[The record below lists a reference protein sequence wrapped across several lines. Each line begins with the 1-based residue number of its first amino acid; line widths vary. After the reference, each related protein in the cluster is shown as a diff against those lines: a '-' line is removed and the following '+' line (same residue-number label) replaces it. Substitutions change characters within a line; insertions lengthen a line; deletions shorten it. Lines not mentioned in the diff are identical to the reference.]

1 MSQLLDV
8 TMKPE
13 MKTTQLSLFS
23 NPEEQNP
30 LRKQKTAKLGRYE
43 RIQRELE
50 TSDSDLYKLFVDISS
65 LPIPPSNYTFVDL
78 FSGAGGVTQGLVQAG
93 FQPVASVEINP
104 IASATH
110 TKNFPNCHHFC
121 GDIEEFNPIKW
132 LNQIGSPEVHLVVGG
147 PPCQGFSVA
156 GKRNPNDPRNRLFRE
171 FVRVV
176 SEIRPWYVVMENV
189 PGILTMQKGAVK
201 KSICEAFDAIG
212 YPHVSIAILESAA
225 YGVPQI
231 RPRAIFIANRFG
243 MKNPYPKA
251 QLLPHQYKPI
261 ESAISDLPEWTPL
274 PEINH
279 EWTRHSAAYMERIA
293 KVPPGGSLYETYLD
307 AFKRQYQGLPSMTVK
322 ENHGG
327 THIHPYLNRVISA
340 REMARLQTFPDSFIF
355 EGSMKKAM
363 WQIGNAV
370 PPRLAECIAW
380 ALIPYLTDVALNI
393 QRGATVNRPLQTQL
407 VFD

>member
-1 MSQLLDV
+1 M
-8 TMKPE
+8 E
-13 MKTTQLSLFS
+13 AIQLSFF
-23 NPEEQNP
+23 NNEEEQNP
-30 LRKQKTAKLGRYE
+30 ASRKKQAKLGRYQ

-50 TSDSDLYKLFVDISS
+50 AKESDPYKTFIEVKS
-65 LPIPPSNYTFVDL
+65 PPKILSNYSFVDL
-78 FSGAGGVTQGLVQAG
+78 FCGAGGMTQGLVQAG
-93 FQPVASVEINP
+93 FQPIVSVEINP
-104 IASATH
+104 IATATH
-110 TKNFPNCHHFC
+110 KKNFPNCHHFG
-121 GDIEEFNPIKW
+121 GDIEQFQPREW
-132 LNQIGSPEVHLVVGG
+132 LKQIDSPEVHLVVGG

-156 GKRNPNDPRNRLFRE
+156 GKRDPNDPRNRLFRE

-201 KSICEAFDAIG
+201 EAISEAFAAIG
-212 YPHVSIAILESAA
+212 YPHISIAILESAA

-243 MKNPYPKA
+243 RENPYPKP
-251 QLLPHQYKPI
+251 QLLPEQYQPI
-261 ESAISDLPEWTPL
+261 ESAISDLPEYTPI

-279 EWTRHSAAYMERIA
+279 EWTRHSTKYMERIA

-307 AFKRQYQGLPSMTVK
+307 AFKRQYPGKPSMTVK

-370 PPRLAECIAW
+370 PPRLAECIGY
-380 ALIPYLTDVALNI
+380 ALIPSLSDSSMS
-393 QRGATVNRPLQTQL
+393 QL
-407 VFD
+407 

>member
-1 MSQLLDV
+1 MNTKHQ
-8 TMKPE
+8 ME
-13 MKTTQLSLFS
+13 ANQLSLF
-23 NPEEQNP
+23 PDLEEQNYTK
-30 LRKQKTAKLGRYE
+30 KQKKAKLGRYQ

-50 TSDSDLYKLFVDISS
+50 TNDCDSYKKFIEIEF
-65 LPIPPSNYTFVDL
+65 PKIPASEYTFVDL
-78 FSGAGGVTQGLVQAG
+78 FCGAGGMTQGLFKAG
-93 FQPVASVEINP
+93 FRPVASLEVNP
-104 IASATH
+104 IATATH
-110 TKNFPNCHHFC
+110 LKNFPQCHHFC
-121 GDIEEFNPIKW
+121 GDIQTFASQNW
-132 LNQIGSPEVHLVVGG
+132 LAQINSPEVHLVVGG

-156 GKRNPNDPRNRLFRE
+156 GKRNPNDPRNSLFKE

-201 KSICEAFDAIG
+201 QAIIEAFEAIG
-212 YPHVSIAILESAA
+212 YPHISVAILESAA

-243 MKNPYPKA
+243 LPNPYPKP
-251 QLLPHQYKPI
+251 QLLPEQYKPI
-261 ESAISDLPEWTPL
+261 ESAISDLPEWNPI

-279 EWTRHSAAYMERIA
+279 EWTRHSSKYMERLA
-293 KVPPGGSLYETYLD
+293 KVPPGGSLYETYTD
-307 AFKRQYQGLPSMTVK
+307 AFKRQYPGKPSMTVK

-370 PPRLAECIAW
+370 PPRLAECIGY
-380 ALIPYLTDVALNI
+380 ALIPYLNDITRHTQDRV
-393 QRGATVNRPLQTQL
+393 TVLSGCP
-407 VFD
+407 